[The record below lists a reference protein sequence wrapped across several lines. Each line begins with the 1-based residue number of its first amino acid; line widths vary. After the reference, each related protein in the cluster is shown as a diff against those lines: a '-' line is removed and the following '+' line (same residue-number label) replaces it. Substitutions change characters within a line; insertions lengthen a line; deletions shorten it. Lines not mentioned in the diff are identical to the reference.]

1 MWGKLWK
8 SISQKTLNYSFVVVV
23 VVLFIIHARR
33 TVHFEMFVGL
43 LYYLQCMCVLN
54 LNVLVCV
61 LYILLLIAFI

>member
-8 SISQKTLNYSFVVVV
+8 SISQKTLNYSFVVV

-43 LYYLQCMCVLN
+43 LYYLQCMCGLN

>member
-8 SISQKTLNYSFVVVV
+8 SISQKTLNYSFVVV

-43 LYYLQCMCVLN
+43 LYYL
-54 LNVLVCV
+54 
-61 LYILLLIAFI
+61 